1 MYNIILKKYLI
12 NTTSKGSSMV
22 LIKSLCG
29 MDHLV
34 LLYTVL
40 SSIGQPGYTKN
51 EVGRMVGG
59 SSFGDKIHS
68 ALRWLGQKA
77 HQLAPMAKTNM
88 MAMSGNPY
96 GQAGAAAL
104 GALGY
109 GSHKALENRTT

>member
-40 SSIGQPGYTKN
+40 SSIGQSLGTIESYVWKVYMRHHTLCKFLL
-51 EVGRMVGG
+51 VFVIQ
-59 SSFGDKIHS
+59 SSAFT
-68 ALRWLGQKA
+68 R
-77 HQLAPMAKTNM
+77 LATDLK
-88 MAMSGNPY
+88 
-96 GQAGAAAL
+96 
-104 GALGY
+104 
-109 GSHKALENRTT
+109 E